1 MASDSACKFFCAS
14 SATKLSE
21 ETLQLQPG
29 VFEKVNMKGVKQF
42 LGLQDYLAQVAALAI
57 MWAFVTEVVVV
68 SASQAVDTITMQSEE
83 LAAITA
89 INPASR
95 DQQPQATSA
104 QGGPG

>member
-1 MASDSACKFFCAS
+1 MWQVILPAKNISA

-57 MWAFVTEVVVV
+57 MWAFVTEAVVV
-68 SASQAVDTITMQSEE
+68 SVNQAVDTITMQSEE
-83 LAAITA
+83 PAAFTA

-95 DQQPQATSA
+95 GQPQATSA
-104 QGGPG
+104 QGGHG